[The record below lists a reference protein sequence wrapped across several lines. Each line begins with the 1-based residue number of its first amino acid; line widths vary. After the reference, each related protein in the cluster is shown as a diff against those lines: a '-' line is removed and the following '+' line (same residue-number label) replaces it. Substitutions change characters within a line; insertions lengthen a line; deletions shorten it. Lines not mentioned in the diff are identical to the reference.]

1 MQFTENTVVVDEL
14 EDDEGAELFD
24 ELVDV
29 LLDDV
34 ELSSE
39 PTTVVVGLIEE
50 FDPASV
56 VVVVELDVVV
66 VELDVV
72 VVDVVA
78 VDELVVV
85 FGFGPSNA

>member
-14 EDDEGAELFD
+14 EDDEGAELLD

-39 PTTVVVGLIEE
+39 PTKVVVGLIEE
-50 FDPASV
+50 F
-56 VVVVELDVVV
+56 
-66 VELDVV
+66 
-72 VVDVVA
+72 
-78 VDELVVV
+78 VVV

>member
-14 EDDEGAELFD
+14 EDDEGAELLD

-39 PTTVVVGLIEE
+39 PTKVVVGLIEE

-56 VVVVELDVVV
+56 VVV

>member
-1 MQFTENTVVVDEL
+1 MQFTENTVVVVDEFEIEL
-14 EDDEGAELFD
+14 EDDEGTELLD

-39 PTTVVVGLIEE
+39 PIRVVVGLIEE
-50 FDPASV
+50 LDAVSV
-56 VVVVELDVVV
+56 VVV

-72 VVDVVA
+72 VVDVVV

>member
-14 EDDEGAELFD
+14 EDDEGAELLD

-39 PTTVVVGLIEE
+39 PTKVVVGLIEE

-56 VVVVELDVVV
+56 VVVVELDVVG
-66 VELDVV
+66 
-72 VVDVVA
+72 VDVVA

>member
-1 MQFTENTVVVDEL
+1 
-14 EDDEGAELFD
+14 
-24 ELVDV
+24 V

-50 FDPASV
+50 FDPATV
-56 VVVVELDVVV
+56 VVV

>member
-1 MQFTENTVVVDEL
+1 MQFTENTVVVDDEL
-14 EDDEGAELFD
+14 EDDEGAELLD

-39 PTTVVVGLIEE
+39 PTKVVVGLIEE

-66 VELDVV
+66 VN
-72 VVDVVA
+72 VVA